1 MDHNLVLN
9 AVQAAF
15 NLKPDQVV
23 DQLTAT
29 PAGRVYG
36 VVIVRD
42 SALFDQMSVAERSR
56 LLWDH
61 LRRLAGD
68 QTTNVGVVLLQSGAG
83 MAN

>member
-1 MDHNLVLN
+1 MDHNLILS

-15 NLKPDQVV
+15 NVKPDQVE

-36 VVIVRD
+36 VVIVRGSD
-42 SALFDQMSVAERSR
+42 TFNQMSRAERSR

-61 LRRLAGD
+61 LRRLAGE
-68 QTTNVGVVLLQSGAG
+68 QTTNVGVVLLQSGSG
-83 MAN
+83 IPN